1 MRILLLAALLAAS
14 LPAADTI
21 ETIIAKVNGDIIT
34 RSDLDRA
41 RKQMESDAGSRGMK
55 PAEIKQM
62 MEEQSKNTLR
72 DRIDQLLL
80 VQKGK
85 ELNIN
90 VDADVSRQLAEI
102 QKRAAIA
109 DPEKFQQYIK
119 EGTGMSF
126 EDFKSEMKN
135 GFLTQRVIGQEV
147 YGKVNI
153 PRADIEKYYNEHK
166 TEFVRQE
173 QVYLREIFISTDG
186 KDEAGIAA
194 GEKKAKDVAARAK
207 KGEKFTDLVRDNS
220 DSQSRED
227 GGLLPGFKK
236 GDLDKPIEDMLWDKQ
251 KNFTT
256 DVIKRTNGFL
266 ILRVEDHVRE
276 GQATLDEVE
285 NEIRERLGAP
295 IVQPKIR
302 EYLTRLRAEAFLE
315 VREGNIDTG
324 AAAGKDTSWS
334 QVATLKP
341 VTVTKEEVA
350 ENVHMKRLLWMIPV
364 PGTQTP
370 TTGKSSSK

>member
-1 MRILLLAALLAAS
+1 MRILLLVALMAAS
-14 LPAADTI
+14 MPAADLI
-21 ETIIAKVNGDIIT
+21 EQIIAKVNGDIIT
-34 RSDLDRA
+34 HTELDRS
-41 RKQMESDAGSRGMK
+41 RKQMEGEAAARGMK

-62 MEEQSKNTLR
+62 MDERSKDVLR

-90 VDADVSRQLAEI
+90 VDSDVSRQLAEI

-109 DPEKFQQYIK
+109 DPEKFQQYIR

-126 EDFKSEMKN
+126 EDFKAEMKN
-135 GFLTQRVIGQEV
+135 NILTQRVIGQEV

-153 PRADIEKYYNEHK
+153 PRADVEKYYSDHK
-166 TEFVRQE
+166 QEFIRQE
-173 QVYLREIFISTDG
+173 QVFLRELFISTEG
-186 KDEAGIAA
+186 KDAA
-194 GEKKAKDVAARAK
+194 AAERKAKDVAARAK
-207 KGEKFTDLVRDNS
+207 KGEKFTDLIRDNS
-220 DSQSRED
+220 DAQSRED
-227 GGLLPGFKK
+227 GGMLPGFKK
-236 GDLDKPIEDMLWDKQ
+236 GDLDKTIEDMIWDKS
-251 KNFTT
+251 KNFVT
-256 DVIKRTNGFL
+256 DLIKRPNGFL

-285 NEIRERLGAP
+285 GEIRDKLGAP
-295 IVQPKIR
+295 IVQPRIR
-302 EYLTRLRAEAFLE
+302 EYLTRLRTEAFLE
-315 VREGNIDTG
+315 VREGFIDTG

-341 VTVTKEEVA
+341 ATVTKEEVS
-350 ENVHMKRLLWMIPV
+350 ENVHMKRLLWMVPV
-364 PGTQTP
+364 PGTRTP

>member
-102 QKRAAIA
+102 QKRAGIA